1 VIRRKG
7 GPVSF
12 TSSFDAKEQIRQA
25 IDIVDLAGQ
34 YLQLRREGR
43 IYKALCP
50 WHDDTRPSLQIN
62 PERQSFK
69 CWVCNIGGD
78 IFSFMM
84 KIENVEFREAIE
96 MLADRAGVSLRSP
109 KSQVPSPRL
118 SSDNRPGTWDM
129 GPETDHDPNDKRTLY
144 RAVAWAEEEYH
155 RGLMQAP
162 EAAVARAYLEERGL
176 TQETID
182 KYRLGYGP
190 PQWDWLLQRG
200 RAAGFS
206 EKVLERAGL
215 CKPRPNGP
223 GHYDYFRGRV
233 LFPIRDPQ
241 GRPVGFGGRILPQFA
256 ENNPAKYIN
265 SPETPLFSKSKL
277 LYGLDTAREIIGKT
291 HHAVV
296 MEGYTDVLI
305 ARQFGIA
312 SAVAVLGTAMGE
324 RHIQLLRRH
333 AADTITLVLDG
344 DAAGQKRTNEIL
356 ELFIAGQVDLRIAT
370 PPDGLDPCDF
380 LLGRGAAPFQLLLD
394 EAVDALEHAF
404 ATATRGLDV
413 RRDPHEANRAL
424 EKLLQTIAKAPRLSA
439 ATSSDHILRE
449 ATMLGR
455 LARMFE
461 LQEELL
467 RRRLADLRRGSAA
480 RHVGESLRNS
490 DRASERRADMR
501 LRGDNFV
508 EIEPLELSGWERELL
523 ELVLLNPES
532 MTAMTETIRADS
544 LAAAHLRLIYA
555 RCCELSA
562 AGVRPDFERLMLE
575 FDDERIKC
583 LLVDVEEQARLKSA
597 GDTAAR
603 LRDLLKWHERKH
615 HETTVQAQA
624 RALAE
629 PTLGDDEGL
638 RVFAQLIEQER
649 NLRGIS
655 APMERQGLAG
665 E

>member
-1 VIRRKG
+1 VVKAATAVIRRKG

-50 WHDDTRPSLQIN
+50 WHDDSRPSLQIN

-84 KIENVEFREAIE
+84 KMENVEFREAIG
-96 MLADRAGVSLRSP
+96 MLAERAGVSLHRPKSQIPSP
-109 KSQVPSPRL
+109 KSGAAT
-118 SSDNRPGTWDM
+118 RPGTWDL
-129 GPETDHDPNDKRTLY
+129 GPGTENDPNDKRTLY
-144 RAVAWAEEEYH
+144 RAVAWAEEQYH
-155 RGLMQAP
+155 RCLVQAT
-162 EAAVARAYLEERGL
+162 EAAVARTYLEERGL
-176 TQETID
+176 SKETIG

-190 PQWDWLLQRG
+190 PEWDWLLVRG
-200 RAAGFS
+200 RAAGFN

-223 GHYDYFRGRV
+223 GHYDYFRGRA

-277 LYGLDTAREIIGKT
+277 LYGLDTAREVIGKS

-312 SAVAVLGTAMGE
+312 NAVAVLGTAMGE

-344 DAAGQKRTNEIL
+344 DEAGQKRTNEIL
-356 ELFIAGQVDLRIAT
+356 ELFIAGQIDLRIAT

-380 LLGRGAAPFQLLLD
+380 LLKCGAEPFQALLAGAA
-394 EAVDALEHAF
+394 DALEHAF
-404 ATATRGLDV
+404 STATRGLDF

-439 ATSSDHILRE
+439 TTSSDHILRE
-449 ATMLGR
+449 AAMLGR

-467 RRRLADLRRGSAA
+467 RRRLADLRRGQQ
-480 RHVGESLRNS
+480 RPK
-490 DRASERRADMR
+490 

-523 ELVLLNPES
+523 ELVLLDPQS
-532 MTAMTETIRADS
+532 MPAMAETIPADS

-555 RCCELSA
+555 RCCELAA
-562 AGVRPDFERLMLE
+562 AGILPDFERLMLE

-597 GDTAAR
+597 GDTTAR
-603 LRDLLKWHERKH
+603 MRDLLKWHRRKH
-615 HETTVQAQA
+615 EETTVQAQA
-624 RALAE
+624 RALRE
-629 PTLGDDEGL
+629 QPLGDDEGL
-638 RVFAQLIEQER
+638 RMFAQLIEQER
-649 NLRGIS
+649 NLRGIT